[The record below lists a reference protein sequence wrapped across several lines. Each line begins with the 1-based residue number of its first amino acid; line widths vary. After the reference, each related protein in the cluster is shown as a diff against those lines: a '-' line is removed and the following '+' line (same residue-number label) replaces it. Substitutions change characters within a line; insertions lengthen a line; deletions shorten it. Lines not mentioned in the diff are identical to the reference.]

1 MVWRMRYGFYLPTRG
16 QTATPEGLETLVQ
29 RGEAL
34 GFASVMI
41 ADHLV
46 FPVTI
51 KSKYPYTVTGV
62 FPGQGDVLDQLSLMA
77 FVAAK
82 TTRLRLVTSVMIV
95 PYRNPVLT
103 AKALATIDV
112 LSKGR
117 VTVGVGVGWMREEF
131 EALGAPDF
139 DRRGA
144 VTDEYLRIFKTLWT
158 ESPAS
163 FSGRF
168 YRFDSLRC
176 LPHPVQRPHPPIWV
190 GGHSKPALRRAA
202 QLGDGWHPVGANPA
216 VPLPAAELR
225 GPRRAL
231 SPRRGSRTRS
241 RIARHLVQG
250 AGVRREPAGTGRRA
264 SSVLGERRPDRGRH
278 RRLRASRRERA
289 RLRFPQREPRREPRS
304 DGKLRPSDPKSPDE
318 RAVTGERGRVGVVGD
333 YDPANPPIGS
343 PATRSTTSGSPSSG
357 CRPTRP
363 GTGTSGCLATTA
375 SGSPRRARTA
385 AWRAPSPRS
394 GMPASAA
401 SPWSAPEAAFSTRS
415 SSSRATFSGS
425 ETPTTPRRA
434 PVPSASSSRRWRAPS
449 SAKHSAWC

>member
-1 MVWRMRYGFYLPTRG
+1 MVGLMRYGFYLPTRG
-16 QTATPEGLETLVQ
+16 QTATPEALETLVT

-117 VTVGVGVGWMREEF
+117 VTLGVGVGWMREEF
-131 EALGAPDF
+131 EALGAPEF

-168 YRFDSLRC
+168 YRFGALTCS
-176 LPHPVQRPHPPIWV
+176 PQPVQKPHPPIWV
-190 GGHSKPALRRAA
+190 GGHSKAALRRAA
-202 QLGDGWHPVGANPA
+202 RLGDGWHPVGANAA
-216 VPLPAAELR
+216 VPLPPAELR
-225 GPRRAL
+225 TLLDELYRLAEAEGRDPKAL
-231 SPRRGSRTRS
+231 TISYKAPVYDVSQPQLRPG
-241 RIARHLVQG
+241 G
-250 AGVRREPAGTGRRA
+250 A
-264 SSVLGERRPDRGRH
+264 RRP
-278 RRLRASRRERA
+278 
-289 RLRFPQREPRREPRS
+289 
-304 DGKLRPSDPKSPDE
+304 
-318 RAVTGERGRVGVVGD
+318 
-333 YDPANPPIGS
+333 
-343 PATRSTTSGSPSSG
+343 
-357 CRPTRP
+357 
-363 GTGTSGCLATTA
+363 
-375 SGSPRRARTA
+375 
-385 AWRAPSPRS
+385 
-394 GMPASAA
+394 
-401 SPWSAPEAAFSTRS
+401 
-415 SSSRATFSGS
+415 FSGS
-425 ETPTTPRRA
+425 ASQIAEDIAAYAGLGVSELVFDFRSESLAESLERMERFGPVIRET
-434 PVPSASSSRRWRAPS
+434 VGV
-449 SAKHSAWC
+449 